1 MKKVLVGMSGGVDS
15 TAAAMI
21 LKEQGYSVTGA
32 TLKMFNP
39 DDLPEGRSFGALSDA
54 NDASKAAEKLGIPH
68 MVIDMSDLFKKH
80 VMEYF
85 VRAYENGETPNPC
98 VECNRHIKFGAML
111 QKAEELGFDYIAT
124 GHYAR
129 VEENPQG
136 RLVLLRPEDSSKDQ
150 TYVLYSLNQRQL
162 AHTLFPLSGYEKEE
176 IRLMVKEA
184 GLLNADKPDS
194 QDICFVP
201 DGDYAGFIKSFTGKN
216 YAAGNFIDSNG
227 KILGSH
233 QGIINYTIGQR
244 KGLGIALGKPVFVTK
259 KSATDNTVTLGQGE
273 DLYASELFARD
284 LNWISI
290 PELSG
295 SLRVAA
301 KTRYS
306 QKEQPAIIEPYNDSI
321 IKVTFDEPQRAVTPG
336 QAVVF
341 YDGNI
346 VVGGGAII

>member
-21 LKEQGYSVTGA
+21 LKEQGYSVTGV
-32 TLKMFNP
+32 TLKMFSP
-39 DDLPEGRSFGALSDA
+39 DDLPDGRSFGGLSDA
-54 NDASKAAEKLGIPH
+54 DDAGKAAEKLGIPH
-68 MVIDMSDLFKKH
+68 IVADMSDLFKKH

-85 VRAYENGETPNPC
+85 ARAYENGETPNPC

-111 QKAEELGFDYIAT
+111 KKAEELGFDYIAT

-129 VEENPQG
+129 IEESENK

-162 AHTLFPLSGYEKEE
+162 ARTLFPLSGYEKDE
-176 IRLMVKEA
+176 IRRMVKEA

-201 DGDYAGFIKSFTGKN
+201 NGDYAGFIKSFTKKE
-216 YAAGNFIDSNG
+216 YAAGNFINPAG
-227 KILGSH
+227 EILGVH

-244 KGLGIALGKPVFVTK
+244 KGLGIALGRPVFVTK
-259 KSATDNTVTLGQGE
+259 KSAADNAVTLGQAE
-273 DLYASELFARD
+273 DLYTSELYARD

-295 SLRVAA
+295 NLRVTA

-306 QKEQPAIIEPYNDSI
+306 QKEQPAIVEPYKDKLV
-321 IKVTFDEPQRAVTPG
+321 KVSFDEPQRAVTPG

-346 VVGGGAII
+346 VVGGGTII